1 MQVQQQFEYIFTSV
15 IFLSFCL
22 VSFHYFCGCVF
33 QKNGGG
39 IRVICD
45 LPLILVFTH
54 LLYFLFPKMLF

>member
-33 QKNGGG
+33 QKNGEASESF
-39 IRVICD
+39 VTY
-45 LPLILVFTH
+45 LSF
-54 LLYFLFPKMLF
+54 